1 MNRKY
6 ENKVVIITGSAGGLG
21 KEFAVRL
28 LRSGAKVGLSDVNSK
43 LGSETLTELASEFG
57 RDRVCFVA
65 CDVTS
70 QDDWKR

>member
-6 ENKVVIITGSAGGLG
+6 QNRVVIITGSAGGLG
-21 KEFAVRL
+21 KEFAIRL
-28 LRSGAKVGLSDVNSK
+28 LRTGAKVGLSDVNSK
-43 LGSETLTELASEFG
+43 LGLETLAELASEFG
-57 RDRVCFVA
+57 QDRVCFVA